1 MTPHQRGRDVDNPTL
16 PKIERFLPIP
26 RKVENDIVRA
36 AASHTERAFP
46 VFNSI
51 QGLLPSIAASSDMEE
66 KKIGCDKKV
75 EMVSRVRWGRFAVAA
90 LKGMFGRWLVAGFP
104 MGILS
109 VWIMPTMD
117 FNLYFNV
124 TKKDEMIRYAQ
135 ERTPFVEEQVRDI
148 WETGKLVG
156 YDIERLKLWE
166 DNIFVFVNKLAA
178 EANELVEQDKD
189 AYGGKKKAILH
200 AISNRMND
208 LGFYR
213 PEAYMRTDPFK
224 HITKMDT
231 HDDDE

>member
-1 MTPHQRGRDVDNPTL
+1 
-16 PKIERFLPIP
+16 
-26 RKVENDIVRA
+26 
-36 AASHTERAFP
+36 
-46 VFNSI
+46 
-51 QGLLPSIAASSDMEE
+51 
-66 KKIGCDKKV
+66 
-75 EMVSRVRWGRFAVAA
+75 
-90 LKGMFGRWLVAGFP
+90 
-104 MGILS
+104 
-109 VWIMPTMD
+109 
-117 FNLYFNV
+117 
-124 TKKDEMIRYAQ
+124 MIRYAQ

>member
-1 MTPHQRGRDVDNPTL
+1 
-16 PKIERFLPIP
+16 
-26 RKVENDIVRA
+26 
-36 AASHTERAFP
+36 
-46 VFNSI
+46 
-51 QGLLPSIAASSDMEE
+51 
-66 KKIGCDKKV
+66 
-75 EMVSRVRWGRFAVAA
+75 
-90 LKGMFGRWLVAGFP
+90 
-104 MGILS
+104 
-109 VWIMPTMD
+109 
-117 FNLYFNV
+117 

-135 ERTPFVEEQVRDI
+135 ERTPFVEEQ
-148 WETGKLVG
+148 
-156 YDIERLKLWE
+156 
-166 DNIFVFVNKLAA
+166 LAA

>member
-1 MTPHQRGRDVDNPTL
+1 MSSSSSSFGLSLHSLYSTSSSSSSSSQQQVTRGRSN
-16 PKIERFLPIP
+16 F
-26 RKVENDIVRA
+26 
-36 AASHTERAFP
+36 
-46 VFNSI
+46 SI
-51 QGLLPSIAASSDMEE
+51 QSKASDQSHRRIWRRR
-66 KKIGCDKKV
+66 K
-75 EMVSRVRWGRFAVAA
+75 
-90 LKGMFGRWLVAGFP
+90 L
-104 MGILS
+104 
-109 VWIMPTMD
+109 
-117 FNLYFNV
+117 

>member
-1 MTPHQRGRDVDNPTL
+1 MSSSSSIGLGLLSLYSTSQVTLRGR
-16 PKIERFLPIP
+16 
-26 RKVENDIVRA
+26 
-36 AASHTERAFP
+36 SHF
-46 VFNSI
+46 SI
-51 QGLLPSIAASSDMEE
+51 QSKGSSHQSPHRRIWRRR
-66 KKIGCDKKV
+66 K
-75 EMVSRVRWGRFAVAA
+75 
-90 LKGMFGRWLVAGFP
+90 L
-104 MGILS
+104 
-109 VWIMPTMD
+109 
-117 FNLYFNV
+117 

-231 HDDDE
+231 RDDDE